1 MSLHL
6 KPLSGKKILVA
17 DDTADIQLLFNI
29 LLSSAGATV
38 DVAKDGQD
46 ALTKAAATSYDVIL
60 MDLRMPGLT
69 GHEAAIQLRNNG
81 YSNPVIAIT
90 AHLGTREIDECRD
103 SGFSD
108 YIEKSVTKES
118 LISRILGLLAG

>member
-1 MSLHL
+1 MSTHL
-6 KPLSGKKILVA
+6 KPLNGKKILVA

-38 DVAKDGQD
+38 DVAKDGYE
-46 ALTKAAATSYDVIL
+46 AVNKASATTYDVIL

-69 GHEAAIQLRNNG
+69 GHEVTTQLRNSG
-81 YSNPVIAIT
+81 FSNPVIAIT
-90 AHLGTREIDECRD
+90 AHLGAPEINECQK

-108 YIEKSVTKES
+108 YIEKSVTRDS
-118 LISRILGLLAG
+118 LVSRILGLLAG